1 MQSNWT
7 ALQTKMKGK
16 GGRHRD
22 RRNASIPKR
31 AGPERDARVTKKR
44 KTKHAR
50 RRANDD
56 DATRGRSSEETPE
69 TAAASRRTHAK
80 PSHETRSRAD
90 PVRFDGGDAAP
101 RASAPPRPSDDARGV
116 DDTAPLA
123 PERRRARRRGG
134 VGVARAV
141 GDGPFSGPPRGAG
154 RGGAPRRRCRT
165 CASRSSEPLQT
176 CWARTAGRTRSRD
189 HARSDGARADPRV
202 PTDDAARAFC
212 ARVRSRRSPRTSARR
227 NFERGTTRR
236 DRACDSVRRRGG
248 APRA

>member
-16 GGRHRD
+16 GGKAPRPEKRVD
-22 RRNASIPKR
+22 PEASGSR
-31 AGPERDARVTKKR
+31 QDARVTKKR

-101 RASAPPRPSDDARGV
+101 RASAPPRPSDDARIL

-123 PERRRARRRGG
+123 PERRPRFFRGG
-134 VGVARAV
+134 VGVARRR
-141 GDGPFSGPPRGAG
+141 GRRPFSGTSARRRSRRRAS
-154 RGGAPRRRCRT
+154 RRCRT

-176 CWARTAGRTRSRD
+176 CWARTAGRTRSRSSCSRTTRAPTRSCRRTTPRARF
-189 HARSDGARADPRV
+189 ARSGSLAPN
-202 PTDDAARAFC
+202 
-212 ARVRSRRSPRTSARR
+212 SPRTSARR
-227 NFERGTTRR
+227 SF
-236 DRACDSVRRRGG
+236 RARHD
-248 APRA
+248 AT